1 MIAATKKWIFLKI
14 SSIILIPLM
23 LWFIMN
29 LVSIYDKGFGEVI
42 IFLTKESSRFLISLL
57 MIFAFFY
64 SALNISEIFEDYIHD
79 EKIKNISIKLLYS
92 SAIIIPFLT
101 IIVIYNLNI

>member
-1 MIAATKKWIFLKI
+1 MIAATKKWIFLKL

-29 LVSIYDKGFGEVI
+29 FVSIYDKGFEEVI
-42 IFLTKESSRFLISLL
+42 IFLTKESSRFLISFL

-64 SALNISEIFEDYIHD
+64 SALNISEIFEDYIHH
-79 EKIKNISIKLLYS
+79 EKIKNISLKLLYS